1 MTLKQKILLLGAI
14 PVLLMALVVNLSNYL
29 VARSD
34 LESELVVARDKA
46 VKERKAL
53 LSSYLMLAKTA
64 IDKVYAEPDSPEARA
79 RVKEILRPLRYG
91 SDGYFFVYD
100 FQGNTLLLP
109 TRPEVEGKNRWQD
122 KDTKGTFLIQEIVKA
137 AREGDGYSEY
147 WTNKP
152 SIGRDAPKLSF
163 NLVLDK
169 YQWVVGTGF
178 YIDDIDTELA
188 ALRSEREENMHG
200 SLQSSVLLI
209 LVILGVTL
217 AVTVVLGNRVT
228 RPLADAVA
236 ALNDIAD
243 GEGDLTRRLKV
254 QSEDEDPLIPHSAW
268 GVLKIDVEDMSAS
281 KLGDNFYKPV
291 YQEAID
297 ANTPIVDPAPNK
309 LVVPAATAA
318 TAAGAT
324 SAAKPIP
331 APTMLSETETFY
343 NSQIEKA
350 VKAGDIDKAMQL
362 VSEAERAGSTK
373 AKSVFIDAVKRSQKN

>member
-254 QSEDEDPLIPHSAW
+254 QSEDEVGQLASAFNRFVERIQSVVSQVGETSHQLLGAVDRLHSLSEHADRQMHGHGRETDQVVTAVTEIAPPPRKW
-268 GVLKIDVEDMSAS
+268 R
-281 KLGDNFYKPV
+281 
-291 YQEAID
+291 
-297 ANTPIVDPAPNK
+297 PAPPTRPRP
-309 LVVPAATAA
+309 PATRRGNTMRPVRWWAA
-318 TAAGAT
+318 P
-324 SAAKPIP
+324 SAASTAWWRRCTPPPVSSSSWPRRP
-331 APTMLSETETFY
+331 A
-343 NSQIEKA
+343 
-350 VKAGDIDKAMQL
+350 
-362 VSEAERAGSTK
+362 R
-373 AKSVFIDAVKRSQKN
+373 

>member
-64 IDKVYAEPDSPEARA
+64 IEKEYAAPDSPEARA
-79 RVKEILRPLRYG
+79 RVKELLRPLRYG

-254 QSEDEDPLIPHSAW
+254 QSHDEVGQLAAPST
-268 GVLKIDVEDMSAS
+268 AS
-281 KLGDNFYKPV
+281 W
-291 YQEAID
+291 
-297 ANTPIVDPAPNK
+297 
-309 LVVPAATAA
+309 
-318 TAAGAT
+318 
-324 SAAKPIP
+324 S
-331 APTMLSETETFY
+331 
-343 NSQIEKA
+343 
-350 VKAGDIDKAMQL
+350 
-362 VSEAERAGSTK
+362 GS
-373 AKSVFIDAVKRSQKN
+373 SRW